1 MPLSG
6 QCCQQRAWGQAHP
19 SRPLAEPWSAQLQ
32 SAEGQLRRRI
42 PERVVRPLWCDRS
55 LLPFI
60 SLLVDLKSL
69 WTQHLAFP
77 KLTSLSPCS
86 LSKGHYH
93 LSALNRP
100 RPYLPGHHLPNSSDQ
115 SVLSSNAIAQRL
127 LLSP

>member
-77 KLTSLSPCS
+77 KLTSLSPCQLAKLDGFAAQPPPDVSEGGRDTS
-86 LSKGHYH
+86 LTV
-93 LSALNRP
+93 ALFISQQLHRRGQCGIP
-100 RPYLPGHHLPNSSDQ
+100 CS
-115 SVLSSNAIAQRL
+115 
-127 LLSP
+127 